1 MRQFLEK
8 DLEGLDKIYRL
19 NLINSCTGYKSA
31 NLIGTRS
38 AKGQNNLA
46 VFNSVIHLGSQPAL
60 IGFILR
66 PLTVPRHTYS
76 NLKATGYF
84 SINHI
89 SQNQIEEA
97 HHTSAKY
104 PEEVSEFDQ
113 TELDVENKLSQ
124 EIPFV
129 KDAPVQLA
137 CKYINEY
144 LIEEND
150 TILIVGKILAL
161 YVQENMLGEDG
172 WIRLDQGNVVSIN
185 GLDGYALPKLLDRFP
200 YARPKK

>member
-46 VFNSVIHLGSQPAL
+46 VFNSVMHLGSQPAL

-137 CKYINEY
+137 CQYINEY

-161 YVQENMLGEDG
+161 YVQENMLAEDG

-200 YARPKK
+200 HARPKK

>member
-46 VFNSVIHLGSQPAL
+46 VFNSVMHLGSQPAL

-104 PEEVSEFDQ
+104 PKEVSEFDQ

-137 CKYINEY
+137 CQYINEY

>member
-46 VFNSVIHLGSQPAL
+46 VFNSVMHLGSQPAL

-137 CKYINEY
+137 CQYINEY

>member
-8 DLEGLDKIYRL
+8 DLESLDKIYRL

-46 VFNSVIHLGSQPAL
+46 VFNSVMHLGSQPAL

-89 SQNQIEEA
+89 SRNQIEEA

-104 PEEVSEFDQ
+104 PKEVSEFDQ
-113 TELDVENKLSQ
+113 TALDVENKLPW

-137 CKYINEY
+137 CQYTNEY

-150 TILIVGKILAL
+150 TILVVGKILGL
-161 YVQENMLGEDG
+161 YVQEDMLGEDG

>member
-8 DLEGLDKIYRL
+8 DLEGLEKIYRL

-46 VFNSVIHLGSQPAL
+46 VFNSVMHLGSQPAL

-137 CKYINEY
+137 CQYINEY

>member
-46 VFNSVIHLGSQPAL
+46 VFNSVMHLGSQPAL

-137 CKYINEY
+137 CQYINEY

-150 TILIVGKILAL
+150 TILIVVK
-161 YVQENMLGEDG
+161 
-172 WIRLDQGNVVSIN
+172 
-185 GLDGYALPKLLDRFP
+185 F
-200 YARPKK
+200 

>member
-46 VFNSVIHLGSQPAL
+46 VFNSVMHLGSQPAL

-76 NLKATGYF
+76 NIKATGYF

-137 CKYINEY
+137 CQYINEY

>member
-46 VFNSVIHLGSQPAL
+46 VFNSVMHLGSQPAL

-66 PLTVPRHTYS
+66 PITVPRHTYS

-137 CKYINEY
+137 CQYINEY